1 MGFVQSMAIQQP
13 CYHAR
18 LPRKVIQ
25 SLPGAF
31 CYHNAFVSTG
41 RSGLMLRFS
50 ILFVVMLLGLFT
62 LEVLQ
67 PVQDAVILP
76 FTAGIAHVSVF
87 LIELFDEGV
96 VSAGKVIRDLDT
108 GFAISIEPGCNGVE
122 ALIILFAAIFA
133 FPASLKHKLIGFA
146 IGFVAIQS
154 LNLVR
159 IISLFYLGQWN
170 MTWFNW
176 FHLYLWQAL
185 IILDALVVWL
195 IWLRM
200 LPPMK
205 IGGGGDD
212 SGGSRDSD
220 SDDDLVTATT

>member
-1 MGFVQSMAIQQP
+1 
-13 CYHAR
+13 
-18 LPRKVIQ
+18 
-25 SLPGAF
+25 
-31 CYHNAFVSTG
+31 
-41 RSGLMLRFS
+41 MLRFS
-50 ILFVVMLLGLFT
+50 ILFVVLLLTLFT
-62 LEVLQ
+62 VEVLQ
-67 PVQDAVILP
+67 PVQEHVILP
-76 FTAGIAHVSVF
+76 FTSVLASISVF
-87 LIELFDEGV
+87 IIELFDTGV
-96 VSAGKVIRDLDT
+96 ESYGKVIRDLES
-108 GFAISIEPGCNGVE
+108 GFAVSIEPGCNGVE

-159 IISLFYLGQWN
+159 IISLFYMGQWN

-200 LPPMK
+200 LPPRMA
-205 IGGGGDD
+205 GGGG
-212 SGGSRDSD
+212 SPPPAAALNQG
-220 SDDDLVTATT
+220 

>member
-1 MGFVQSMAIQQP
+1 
-13 CYHAR
+13 
-18 LPRKVIQ
+18 
-25 SLPGAF
+25 
-31 CYHNAFVSTG
+31 
-41 RSGLMLRFS
+41 MLRFS
-50 ILFVVMLLGLFT
+50 ILFIVLLFGLFT

-76 FTAGIAHVSVF
+76 FTAAIAHVSVF
-87 LIELFDEGV
+87 LIELFDDGV
-96 VSAGKVIRDLDT
+96 VSMGKVIRDLDS

-133 FPASLKHKLIGFA
+133 FPASLKHKLLGFGIGFL
-146 IGFVAIQS
+146 AIQS

-195 IWLRM
+195 LWLRM
-200 LPPMK
+200 LPPAGSD
-205 IGGGGDD
+205 GGGREARVDGGEGDIA
-212 SGGSRDSD
+212 
-220 SDDDLVTATT
+220 TAPS